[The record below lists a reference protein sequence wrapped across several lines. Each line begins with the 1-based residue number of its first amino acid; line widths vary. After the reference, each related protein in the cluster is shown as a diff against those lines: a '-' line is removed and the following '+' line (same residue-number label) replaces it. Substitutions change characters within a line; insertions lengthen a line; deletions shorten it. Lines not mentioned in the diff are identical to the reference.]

1 MLLDKGLST
10 ETQSI
15 LAIME
20 ASEKKLELQMPLDQ
34 ELDRSAG
41 EISDV
46 DQRKVLSK
54 FDKFVMPQMALL
66 VLFAY
71 LDRTNIGT

>member
-1 MLLDKGLST
+1 
-10 ETQSI
+10 
-15 LAIME
+15 ME